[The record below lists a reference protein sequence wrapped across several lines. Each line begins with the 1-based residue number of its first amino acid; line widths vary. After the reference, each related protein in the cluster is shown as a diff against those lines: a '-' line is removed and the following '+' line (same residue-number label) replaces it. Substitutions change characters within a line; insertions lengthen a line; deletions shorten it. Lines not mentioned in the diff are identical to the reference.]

1 MHARRLR
8 TRLDE
13 SYASEGRDDAIVV
26 TVPKGHYTIDWHVAA
41 ANHQPL
47 ETASPHHAAS
57 IVVLPFSNVSGDG
70 DNEYFADGLTDEIIN
85 ALASLPDVHV
95 VARTSAF
102 QFKGRHED
110 VRKIGGALGVELV
123 LEGSVR
129 RDGPSLRVAAQLID
143 TRTGFHEWSATY
155 DRDLTSVFR
164 TQDEL
169 TRALVDALRPRL
181 GPGSRSNVRST
192 VPESTDAHDC
202 YLKGRYFWN
211 KANPDDAAR
220 GIKYLEQAIALDPG
234 YAAAHAALA
243 DAFVFLAT
251 VESEA
256 PGPLMDA
263 ARKAAQTAL
272 DLQDLAEGHVAL
284 GTVLGI
290 GDWDWAGAERE
301 FRKALALMP
310 SSAYAR
316 GGYAVGVS
324 DAATTS

>member
-1 MHARRLR
+1 M
-8 TRLDE
+8 
-13 SYASEGRDDAIVV
+13 
-26 TVPKGHYTIDWHVAA
+26 
-41 ANHQPL
+41 
-47 ETASPHHAAS
+47 
-57 IVVLPFSNVSGDG
+57 
-70 DNEYFADGLTDEIIN
+70 
-85 ALASLPDVHV
+85 
-95 VARTSAF
+95 ARTSAF

-143 TRTGFHEWSATY
+143 ARTGFHEWSATY

-169 TRALVDALRPRL
+169 TRAMVDACETP
-181 GPGSRSNVRST
+181 PGSRFALECSLDCSRQ
-192 VPESTDAHDC
+192 STDAHDC

-211 KANPDDAAR
+211 KANPDDVAR
-220 GIKYLEQAIALDPG
+220 GIKYLEQAIALDRG

-301 FRKALALMP
+301 FRKALDLMP